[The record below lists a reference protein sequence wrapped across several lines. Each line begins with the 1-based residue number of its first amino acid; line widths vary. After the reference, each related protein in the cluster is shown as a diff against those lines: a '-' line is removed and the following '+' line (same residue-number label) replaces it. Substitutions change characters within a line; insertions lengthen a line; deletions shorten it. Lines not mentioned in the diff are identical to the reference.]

1 MTEKRKNLIPFTPIG
16 KSFLIEIVQKDQTE
30 GGLFLPNGM
39 PQGVERDFKGYLVL
53 AVGPMVD
60 QIQPGDTVLVKN
72 NAIEKSIGYL
82 IKVDGKEVTLVSI
95 NEYDIFSIRN
105 DVNVVEEYTWQS
117 TKMVEVTSK

>member
-1 MTEKRKNLIPFTPIG
+1 
-16 KSFLIEIVQKDQTE
+16 
-30 GGLFLPNGM
+30 M
-39 PQGVERDFKGYLVL
+39 PQGVEKDFKGYLVL

-72 NAIEKSIGYL
+72 NAIEKSIGYM
-82 IKVDGKEVTLVSI
+82 IKADGREVTLVSI